1 MSKKKT
7 GMSWYRRFMNY
18 IMTWRLHRETI
29 KELNKLSTKELR
41 DIGLNRNDIDRMVWL
56 DADMKVR
63 GTKGKQ

>member
-1 MSKKKT
+1 MSKREA

-18 IMTWRLHRETI
+18 IKTWRLHRETI
-29 KELNKLSTKELR
+29 KQLNKLSTKELR

-63 GTKGKQ
+63 GKK